1 MLGVK
6 RLGKALVGTFV
17 ALLLVA
23 VAATNAYSDS
33 SSDATRQ
40 RGAVEAL
47 AAQAAAPSL
56 DLEPAA
62 VNNAFESLNP
72 ARILD
77 TRPGGSTSDGQYV
90 ATGPLGP
97 AGTLEVVVVGRGG
110 VPALGVGAVAV
121 NVTAVAPTGT
131 GFLTVW
137 PTGSSMPNAS
147 NLNFVADDVVPN
159 LVIVKVGTG
168 GKISIFNETGSTDIL
183 VDVVGWFA
191 DNAGLQP
198 LVPARLLDTR
208 PGTTTIDGVA
218 AGAGSVVGDATA
230 SLVVTGRG
238 GVPAIGAGTVV
249 LNVTVTSPTTAG
261 YVTAWPSGDA
271 RPNASNLN
279 FSPNQTVANLVITK
293 VGVDGRVSLFNSSG
307 ATHLIVDVMGWFG
320 SDSELHSLLPAR
332 LLDTRPGSATIDGAF
347 AGGAPVS
354 RNPPLE
360 LVVTGRGGV
369 PATGVAAVALNVTV
383 TAPLA
388 SSFLTVWPTGFV
400 RPNASSLNYSAGKTV
415 ANMVIA
421 RVGANGSVSFYN
433 SVLTTHVIVDVV
445 GWLPPNA
452 PLSLTQLNLVPGIAG
467 QAYSSSIGATG
478 SQAPYMFSASDLSPG
493 LALGASGAMS
503 GTPLKPGTTSTRVS
517 ITDRFG
523 RGGTVTKSHSIFPA
537 SSNFIP
543 VAPTTVLNSFSEPA
557 PMPID
562 TMREITVGGV
572 AGVPM
577 SGVAPV
583 LSVAVL
589 SYGPGYITLFPT
601 GWAQPNTAQFV
612 GDTLSFV
619 TDVAVL
625 PLGIAGKINLYSSTM
640 TDVRID
646 VIGYIPL
653 GGSFVPNPGWRIL
666 DTRSTSPLTVGAQ
679 QDVVIAGQ
687 AGVPVGAT
695 DILAIVSTVDT
706 TTPGA
711 LTIWDS
717 GGAIP
722 AAPAVRWT
730 YPTSAQFVVV
740 HLSGDGKMTV
750 KNSSPVSSVHVLIDV
765 YGYFT

>member
-1 MLGVK
+1 VN
-6 RLGKALVGTFV
+6 RVTKAIVGTFV
-17 ALLLVA
+17 APLLVA
-23 VAATNAYSDS
+23 VAATNAYSE
-33 SSDATRQ
+33 SDVPSQ
-40 RGAVEAL
+40 GAAVDARAL
-47 AAQAAAPSL
+47 QTAAPSVE
-56 DLEPAA
+56 LEPAS

-77 TRPGGSTSDGQYV
+77 TRPGGTTADGQFV
-90 ATGPLGP
+90 AAGPLGP
-97 AGTLEVVVVGRGG
+97 GATLDVVVVGRGG
-110 VPALGVGAVAV
+110 VPPLGVGAVAI
-121 NVTAVAPTGT
+121 NVTAVASTSN

-137 PTGSSMPNAS
+137 PTGSSMPNTS
-147 NLNFVADDVVPN
+147 NINFVAGDVVPN
-159 LVIVKVGTG
+159 LAIVKVGTG
-168 GKISIFNETGSTDIL
+168 GRISIFNETGATNLL

-208 PGTTTIDGVA
+208 PGTATIDGVS
-218 AGAGSVVGDATA
+218 AGAGAVAGDATA

-238 GVPAIGAGTVV
+238 GVPPTGASTVV
-249 LNVTVTSPTTAG
+249 LNVTVTSPTAPG
-261 YVTAWPSGDA
+261 FVTVWPNGDA

-279 FSPNQTVANLVITK
+279 FTPDQTVANLVITK
-293 VGVDGRVSLFNSSG
+293 VGLDGRVRLFNSSG

-320 SDSELHSLLPAR
+320 ADSELHSLLPAR
-332 LLDTRPGSATIDGAF
+332 LLDTRPGGATIDGTF
-347 AGGAPVS
+347 TGGSEGSPVG
-354 RNPPLE
+354 RNRPYE

-383 TAPLA
+383 TEPLA

-433 SVLTTHVIVDVV
+433 SVLTTHLIVDVV

-452 PLSLTQLNLVPGIAG
+452 PLSLTQFNLAPGVAG

-478 SQAPYMFSASDLSPG
+478 SQAPYTFSGSDMSPG
-493 LALGASGAMS
+493 LALGAMGAMS
-503 GTPLKPGTTSTRVS
+503 GTPLNPGTTSTQVS
-517 ITDRFG
+517 VTDRFG
-523 RGGTVTKSHSIFPA
+523 RGGTITKPHSIFPA

-557 PMPID
+557 PMPNG
-562 TMREITVGGV
+562 TMREVTVGGV

-589 SYGPGYITLFPT
+589 SYGPGYITLFPM
-601 GWAQPNTAQFV
+601 GWAQPSMSQFAL
-612 GDTLSFV
+612 DTLSFV
-619 TDVAVL
+619 TDVEVI
-625 PLGIAGKINLYSSTM
+625 PLGIAGKINLYSSPM

-653 GGSFVPNPGWRIL
+653 GGSFVTIPGSRIL
-666 DTRSTSPLTVGAQ
+666 DTRFTSPLAAGAQ
-679 QDVVIAGQ
+679 QDVVIAGKG
-687 AGVPVGAT
+687 GVPVGGAT
-695 DILAIVSTVDT
+695 DVLAIVSTTET
-706 TTPGA
+706 TAAGS

-722 AAPAVRWT
+722 VAPAIRWPS
-730 YPTSAQFVVV
+730 PTSAQFVVI

-750 KNSSPVSSVHVLIDV
+750 KNSSPTSSVHVLIDV
-765 YGYFT
+765 YGFFA